1 MATKKWLK
9 RKPPT
14 KKVETALAD
23 FSPLTRKLL
32 FYRGLETAEEAAKHL
47 NPSYERDLHDSFLMA
62 DIETAARRIIDAIYR
77 KEKVIIFGDYDA
89 DGIPGALVIESFFK
103 RIGYND
109 FEVYIPDRHLEAHGL
124 TVGAVEKFAEDG
136 AKLIV
141 TVDCGI
147 TNVEAVD
154 EANKLGLDVIIT
166 DHHLTQEKLP
176 AALAVVDAK
185 REDDEYPFKMLA
197 GCAVA
202 FKLVQ
207 TILAIERFDIPEGW
221 EKWLLDLVAISTISD
236 MVPLE
241 GENRILA
248 HFGLKVLR
256 RTKRLGLQTL
266 LGMLKIKPA
275 YVSEDDI
282 GFMVG
287 PHLNSAG
294 RMSSASQA
302 YYLLRTDDDVEAV
315 TIARHLVEKN
325 KERRVLV
332 DVILKEADL
341 LLEGQKLPS
350 VIVIGSPDWGL
361 GVLGLASSRLLEKYE
376 RPVFLWSRN
385 SNGEIKGSCRSD
397 GSVSLV
403 ELMQE
408 AGGDDFFKA
417 FGGHAVAAGFTLA
430 GGQEK
435 ELAEKL
441 NKAFKEVKK
450 QKVENDIEI
459 DAEITLDDITWG
471 TYEDIEQFGPF
482 GIGNPKPVFLLKSV
496 KLESVKTFGNGGIHL
511 ELGFTNSRGE
521 LISAIGFFSCPPTL
535 LKEEFDSKNGH
546 HFTDVNLAPGEHLDL
561 LVNLEKSTFKA
572 RPELRL
578 RLVDIKRAG

>member
-9 RKPPT
+9 RKPLT
-14 KKVETALAD
+14 KTIETALAD
-23 FSPLTRKLL
+23 FSPLSRRLL
-32 FYRGLETAEEAAKHL
+32 FSRGIKKAEEASKYL
-47 NPSYERDLHDSFLMA
+47 NPSYERDLHDPFLMT

-77 KEKVIIFGDYDA
+77 KEKIIIFGDYDA

-109 FEVYIPDRHLEAHGL
+109 FEVYIPDRHLEAHGV
-124 TVGAVEKFAEDG
+124 TVEAVKKFAASE

-147 TNVEAVD
+147 TNIEAVD

-185 REDDEYPFKMLA
+185 REDDQYPFKMLA

-207 TILAIERFDIPEGW
+207 VILAIERFNIPEGW
-221 EKWLLDLVAISTISD
+221 EKWLLDLVAISTVSD
-236 MVPLE
+236 MVPME
-241 GENRILA
+241 GENRVLA

-256 RTKRLGLQTL
+256 RTRRLGLQTL

-275 YVSEDDI
+275 YVAEDDI

-302 YYLLRTDDDVEAV
+302 YYLLRTDDDIEAV

-341 LLEGQKLPS
+341 LLEGKKLPA
-350 VIVIGSPDWGL
+350 VIVAGSPDWGL
-361 GVLGLASSRLLEKYE
+361 GVLGLAASRLLEKYE

-385 SNGEIKGSCRSD
+385 GHGEIKGSCRSD
-397 GSVSLV
+397 GSISLV
-403 ELMQE
+403 ELMQV

-417 FGGHAVAAGFTLA
+417 FGGHTVAAGFTLTS
-430 GGQEK
+430 GQEK
-435 ELAEKL
+435 ELSEKL
-441 NKAFKEVKK
+441 NQAFKKVKK
-450 QKVENDIEI
+450 QKVENRLEI
-459 DAEITLDDITWG
+459 DSEITLDEVTWG
-471 TYEDIEQFGPF
+471 TYEDVEQFGPF
-482 GIGNPKPVFLLKSV
+482 GIGNPKPIFLLKNV
-496 KLESVKTFGNGGIHL
+496 PLESVRTFGNGGIHL
-511 ELGFTNSRGE
+511 ELGFKNRRGE
-521 LISAIGFFSCPPTL
+521 IISAIGFFSCPPTL
-535 LKEEFDSKNGH
+535 LKKEFDSKNGH
-546 HFTDVNLAPGEHLDL
+546 HFEDVNLAPGQKLDL

-578 RLVDIKRAG
+578 RLVDIKRAE